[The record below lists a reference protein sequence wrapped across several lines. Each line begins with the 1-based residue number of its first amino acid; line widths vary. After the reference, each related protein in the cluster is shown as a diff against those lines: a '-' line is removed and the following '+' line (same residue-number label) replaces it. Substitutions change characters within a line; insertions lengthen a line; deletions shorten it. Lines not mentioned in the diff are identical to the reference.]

1 MLYFNNLPNIAYPD
15 GNGKTIIMKDL
26 MTRVYVI
33 SKLAKDP
40 LMFYSY
46 DVKEGETPEI
56 VAYKYY
62 GSVDDFWL
70 VLLAN
75 KANDPEWDWPLT
87 HRNLEK
93 YIIEKYGSIEN
104 SQQLHHY
111 EKIITVTNP
120 LTNESEQSMVKI
132 GSEQYANVIVESTT
146 CSFPLGDVIYSV
158 DKREVTNYM
167 YENEL
172 NESRRNINLIDKTI
186 ALSLQREF
194 RRLYGLSLS

>member
-15 GNGKTIIMKDL
+15 GTGKTILMKDL
-26 MTRVYVI
+26 MTRVYVV
-33 SKLAKDP
+33 SKLVKDP
-40 LMFYSY
+40 LMYYSY
-46 DVKEGETPEI
+46 DVKEEETPEI

-75 KANDPEWDWPLT
+75 KANDPEWDWPLSYM
-87 HRNLEK
+87 NLEK
-93 YIIEKYGSIEN
+93 FIINKYGSYEN
-104 SQQLHHY
+104 SQQTHHY

-120 LTNESEQSMVKI
+120 LTNEFEKTTAII
-132 GSEQYANVIVESTT
+132 GSEQYANVRLESTT

-158 DKREVTNYM
+158 DKREVSNYL
-167 YENEL
+167 YETEL
-172 NESRRNINLIDKTI
+172 NESRRTINLIDKTI

-194 RRLYGLSLS
+194 RRLYGLSIS

>member
-15 GNGKTIIMKDL
+15 GSGKTIVMKDL
-26 MTRVYVI
+26 MTRIYVI

-46 DVKEGETPEI
+46 DVKDGETPEI

-62 GSVDDFWL
+62 GSVDDYWL

-87 HRNLEK
+87 NYNLDK
-93 YIIEKYGSIEN
+93 YIANKYGSYEN

-111 EKIITVTNP
+111 EKITTITNE
-120 LTNESEQSMVKI
+120 LTNESEKTVVTI
-132 GSEQYANVIVESTT
+132 GSESYANLIIQSTT
-146 CSFPLGDVIYSV
+146 CSFPTGDIIYSV
-158 DKREVTNYM
+158 DKREVSNYM
-167 YENEL
+167 YETEL
-172 NESRRNINLIDKTI
+172 NESKRTINLIDKNV

-194 RRLYGLSLS
+194 RRLYGLSLT